1 MIEYPFIRRFMSC
14 VLLIGDSK
22 GKDDIKA
29 AHSKDLWKN
38 RNTNRPAKLKMSG
51 RQPLTMRKLPIG
63 IQGFEKFRTE
73 KFVYVDKA
81 EYIYDLVHSNTPC
94 FLSRP
99 RRFGKS
105 FLLSA
110 MRAYRKEGNFSKVW
124 QWKS

>member
-1 MIEYPFIRRFMSC
+1 MPVAC
-14 VLLIGDSK
+14 IGDTWARYSPVLFDAVYPYSYNGSMK
-22 GKDDIKA
+22 QR
-29 AHSKDLWKN
+29 KN
-38 RNTNRPAKLKMSG
+38 QNTNRPAELKMSG
-51 RQPLTMRKLPIG
+51 RQPLTTRKLSIG
-63 IQGFEKFRTE
+63 IQGFEKLRTE

-81 EYIYDLVHSNTPC
+81 EYIYDLAHSNTPC